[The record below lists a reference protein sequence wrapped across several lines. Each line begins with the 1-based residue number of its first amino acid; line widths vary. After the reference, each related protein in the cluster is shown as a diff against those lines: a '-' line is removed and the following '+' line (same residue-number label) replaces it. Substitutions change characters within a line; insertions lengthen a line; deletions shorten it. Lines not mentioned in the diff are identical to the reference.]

1 MSPLRSMNSVLK
13 HALLFEVGKYVGK
26 SPMGL
31 GVDLLVLW
39 LPVSQSVWS
48 ELIEL
53 FLSNPDEHRRE
64 GGAIER
70 HGFPT

>member
-1 MSPLRSMNSVLK
+1 MNSVSK
-13 HALLFEVGKYVGK
+13 HALLSDVGKYVGK
-26 SPMGL
+26 SPMGFRA
-31 GVDLLVLW
+31 DILVLW

-70 HGFPT
+70 HGFPA